1 MVLETLL
8 GHPERR
14 EKHIMSI
21 AREHETTFAAAYA
34 DNLTIRQRETLAQAA
49 VALIDQTFDDLAATE
64 RDRDQGL
71 GWDPANI
78 SLFQWL
84 PRRYRRHY
92 DRAFLRA
99 FLITLS
105 TVVWKLAQPLVI
117 PLSSTAEQLAAHAL
131 IASTRRHL
139 EARRQGQGH
148 HGHGGD
154 TDFQAFARALY
165 PDLDTGFL
173 FEDARDGLDAGE
185 LMFGEWFAPFEAPTE
200 DSANATPVYYPYVHP
215 YGPYGPTA
223 PEA

>member
-1 MVLETLL
+1 
-8 GHPERR
+8 
-14 EKHIMSI
+14 MST

-34 DNLTIRQRETLAQAA
+34 DDLTIRQREALAQSAI
-49 VALIDQTFDDLAATE
+49 VLIDQTFDDLAVAE
-64 RDRDQGL
+64 RDRDHGV

-78 SLFQWL
+78 SLTQWL

-92 DRAFLRA
+92 DRTFLRA

-131 IASTRRHL
+131 IAVTRRHL
-139 EARRQGQGH
+139 ETQRQGQGH
-148 HGHGGD
+148 HGFGGD
-154 TDFQAFARALY
+154 TDFQAFAQTLY

-185 LMFGEWFAPFEAPTE
+185 LMFSEWFTRFAAPE
-200 DSANATPVYYPYVHP
+200 DSSSSTNATPIYYPYVHP
-215 YGPYGPTA
+215 YGPSGPTTS
-223 PEA
+223 